1 MSREPN
7 SVFQQQLRNFP
18 PGKADPRKAFL
29 EDLHRDLS
37 QWIADGDVVL
47 VMLDANES
55 VLSGPLFDMFSSLLL
70 VNLHCRD
77 AHDRRHYPPLPTCS
91 RADPIDAMFGTPG
104 LSPVS
109 RGYTAP
115 GVELSTDHSIL
126 WVDISLES
134 IFGSVVPVHLPLSS
148 PSRLTCQDPRVVA
161 KYNQLFLAYLQEH
174 RLSTKAFQLQ
184 LEMAHLSPSELQSR
198 YDSLD
203 AQRLRGMQY
212 AEAHCRK
219 LRMGAHSHFPAY
231 SDAGQQVSAWKTILR
246 RAQGHPVDFRYWR
259 RCLRRVQWTLGQAPT
274 VEEASASLSA
284 AYCTLRLAQKSSPQK
299 RDAWQTELAT
309 ARSEQRNTT
318 VA

>member
-1 MSREPN
+1 MVHRVAESGKDRYGRWAWTRYRGLANRWFRVIAAYRPCMSREPN
-7 SVFQQQLRNFP
+7 SVYQQQLRNFP
-18 PGKADPRKAFL
+18 PGKADPRKAFV
-29 EDLHRDLS
+29 EDLHWDLS
-37 QWIADGDVVL
+37 QWLSDGDVLL
-47 VMLDANES
+47 VMLDANDS
-55 VLSGPLFDMFSSLLL
+55 VLSCPLYDMFSSLSL

-77 AHDRRHYPPLPTCS
+77 AQVRCHYPPLPTCS

-148 PSRLTCQDPRVVA
+148 PSCLPCQAPRVVA

-174 RLSTKAFQLQ
+174 RLPTKAFQLQ

-203 AQRLRGMQY
+203 AQRLRGM
-212 AEAHCRK
+212 
-219 LRMGAHSHFPAY
+219 
-231 SDAGQQVSAWKTILR
+231 
-246 RAQGHPVDFRYWR
+246 
-259 RCLRRVQWTLGQAPT
+259 
-274 VEEASASLSA
+274 
-284 AYCTLRLAQKSSPQK
+284 
-299 RDAWQTELAT
+299 
-309 ARSEQRNTT
+309 
-318 VA
+318 